1 MEGVKL
7 GAKHVKKIT
16 EKGFLL
22 TNTDFNLSR
31 SMCVYKC
38 TALLKVFLL

>member
-22 TNTDFNLSR
+22 TNSDLNFYPDQYVFS
-31 SMCVYKC
+31 V
-38 TALLKVFLL
+38 LLF